1 MDKKIFSL
9 IILVLASFLFHFYFQ
24 APYLNYNDA
33 AIYTDVARNLS
44 QGKGLTTNFIY
55 PEYFRYI
62 SGSSSNIWYSYWPPL
77 HSLFLTIGFF
87 LLGASDHAAMCVT
100 GLFFLLSVGLVYL
113 LARKIF
119 NKEVAFFSCLF
130 YSLTQEMLWYSTSGL
145 SEPLFICLLLL
156 GLFFLYDTEK
166 KITIF
171 CAGLSLGLAVM
182 TRNTALIYIPALVFF
197 IYFSQ
202 TKGRRAKSIFSFLAG
217 ISLVIFSFHKMIVPL
232 LGGYCSF
239 KDMFW
244 SPFFFNT
251 EVYPGGQ
258 IMRAL
263 DKIDFSFTVK
273 NLAFIFKK
281 IFPNLRIF
289 FRNLFYFNAQFN
301 TWNWIYTLMP
311 PFLGIFYILSLFKPP
326 SQKNQRLIHVTVI
339 FLFFTVLVGSLF
351 TITKPEMKYF
361 HPLVPFLI
369 IFASSGLI
377 RVFNSLPL
385 DSYRRSVYLNFLV
398 VVSIVIFLLPQMA
411 KNYFYNREKYKN
423 NPKGVYQILGDVVRE
438 YTNPQ
443 DVVVTNLDAWGS
455 WYGERKTVYYPIKPD
470 DLLKLSDY
478 AKIDAL
484 LIFENL
490 FVDEPGWLNW
500 LDLITNPKD
509 FDDFKFIKIIKVP
522 LNKKEIIKAALYR
535 RGQVLNRE

>member
-1 MDKKIFSL
+1 MDKKIIFL
-9 IILVLASFLFHFYFQ
+9 ILIVSASFLFHFYFQ
-24 APYLNYNDA
+24 APYFNYNDA
-33 AIYTDVARNLS
+33 AIYAGVAKNIKEGQGLS
-44 QGKGLTTNFIY
+44 TNFIY

-62 SGSSSNIWYSYWPPL
+62 GQLTQNKWYSYWPPL
-77 HSLFLTIGFF
+77 HSLFLAIGFF
-87 LLGASDHAAMCVT
+87 LFGTSDRAVMYVT
-100 GLFFLLSVGLVYL
+100 GLFFLLSVWLVYL

-119 NKEVAFFSCLF
+119 NKEVAIFSCLF

-156 GLFFLYDTEK
+156 CLFFLYDTKK

-281 IFPNLRIF
+281 IFPNLKIF
-289 FRNLFYFNAQFN
+289 FRNLSYFNAQFN

-326 SQKNQRLIHVTVI
+326 SQKNQRLIHVAVI
-339 FLFFTVLVGSLF
+339 FLFLTVLVVSLL

-369 IFASSGLI
+369 IFAVSGLI
-377 RVFNSLPL
+377 RVFNRLAL
-385 DSYRRSVYLNFLV
+385 DPYRRRVYLNFLV
-398 VVSIVIFLLPQMA
+398 AVLIAIFLLPQTA

-423 NPKGVYQILGDVVRE
+423 NPKGVYQIMGDVVRE
-438 YTNPQ
+438 YTKPH

-455 WYGERKTVYYPIKPD
+455 WYGERKTVYYPSKPTN
-470 DLLKLSDY
+470 LSKLSDY

-522 LNKKEIIKAALYR
+522 LNKKETIKVALYR
-535 RGQVLNRE
+535 KK